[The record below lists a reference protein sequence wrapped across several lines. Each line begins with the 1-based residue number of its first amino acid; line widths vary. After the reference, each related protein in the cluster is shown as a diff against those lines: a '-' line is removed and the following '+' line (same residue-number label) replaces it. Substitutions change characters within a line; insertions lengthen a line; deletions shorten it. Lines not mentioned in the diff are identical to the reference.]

1 MARSKMPR
9 LSWNISC
16 RKRTNFVASSKSV
29 IAVLD
34 DLMFTVKINEA
45 AKKAGVAVQFLKS
58 EKDVLDKAREHPA
71 LVILDLNFAGVDP
84 FSLVE
89 KLKADGETKSVPLI
103 GYVSHVQGELKLKA

>member
-1 MARSKMPR
+1 M
-9 LSWNISC
+9 
-16 RKRTNFVASSKSV
+16 ASSKSV

-89 KLKADGETKSVPLI
+89 KLKADGDKRHEVVASATSDACTTTTTEAFTTTTEFTTTTQFFTTTT
-103 GYVSHVQGELKLKA
+103 GFS